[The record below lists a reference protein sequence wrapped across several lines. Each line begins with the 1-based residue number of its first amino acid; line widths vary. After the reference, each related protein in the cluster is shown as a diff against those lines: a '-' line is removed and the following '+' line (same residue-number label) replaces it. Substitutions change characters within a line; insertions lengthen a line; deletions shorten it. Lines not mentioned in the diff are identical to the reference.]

1 MIERRIRCQLKGL
14 LGHMGEVLVSHHLY
28 LNIKI
33 KMVDWRHEFIISF
46 FLLLLSFYDLTAAYG
61 VSQARG

>member
-46 FLLLLSFYDLTAAYG
+46 FFVVVVLL
-61 VSQARG
+61 